1 MSSKKEQQISLKI
14 KAKAGPKLS
23 RHAMEEFGPGKS
35 GFVFCPHGEA
45 VYYKKSWHHAAKFF
59 TNPPKLS
66 GKGIRFKPCPVH
78 EMLKNKQ
85 YEGELVIKNVPAKFR
100 RELLNL
106 IENFGKRAI
115 RKDVLDRILEFR
127 IKNQEFRI
135 TTSEN
140 QLAQKL
146 ANKISEVF
154 KKRVGTE
161 TSRAAGKD
169 VVRIKI
175 SF

>member
-1 MSSKKEQQISLKI
+1 M
-14 KAKAGPKLS
+14 
-23 RHAMEEFGPGKS
+23 
-35 GFVFCPHGEA
+35 
-45 VYYKKSWHHAAKFF
+45 
-59 TNPPKLS
+59 
-66 GKGIRFKPCPVH
+66 
-78 EMLKNKQ
+78 
-85 YEGELVIKNVPAKFR
+85 
-100 RELLNL
+100 
-106 IENFGKRAI
+106 
-115 RKDVLDRILEFR
+115 LDRILEFR

-161 TSRAAGKD
+161 IYRAAGKD
-169 VVRIKI
+169 VVRIEI